1 MQLILIPELHLR
13 FFKKFWGGWLDTGF
27 MILLLLLGV
36 NNTPICRVLCSQ
48 IVWHWLLD
56 TSSRPSVVY
65 DLYRVL
71 TYSRSLKKP
80 TLKIFS
86 EFLLQLWL
94 ILWLWLRHIK
104 CCREW
109 YKMSWYVGSINHGL
123 LISVNIAKV

>member
-1 MQLILIPELHLR
+1 MQLILIPELQLR
-13 FFKKFWGGWLDTGF
+13 FFRVLGRAAWYRIHD
-27 MILLLLLGV
+27 LLLLLGV

-48 IVWHWLLD
+48 IVWRWLLD

-104 CCREW
+104 CCGEW